1 MKNRAKSRRRRD
13 EGETER
19 MAALDGRVVAV
30 AGGTGDIGRAIC
42 RRFVRQGARVW
53 ALDVREPQ
61 EPVAGAEFLHMDV
74 TDPAAVR
81 RVAELVAETAGRVDV
96 LVNAAGIVE
105 NVPVADMEVDTFDR
119 VIGVNLRGVF
129 LTCQA
134 FGRIMLS
141 QGEGRIVNIASMSGT
156 AVVNSPQCQAAY
168 NTSKAAVAALTRS
181 IAVEWAAR
189 GVRVNALSP
198 GYVDTDLLALKRDQH
213 ASWQERTPLGRFA
226 TVDEVA
232 GAVAYLAGDE
242 AGFFQG
248 ADVLM
253 DGGYTLW

>member
-1 MKNRAKSRRRRD
+1 
-13 EGETER
+13 

-30 AGGTGDIGRAIC
+30 AGGAGDIGRAIC
-42 RRFVRQGARVW
+42 GRFVRDGARVW
-53 ALDVREPQ
+53 ALDLREPA
-61 EPVAGAEFLHMDV
+61 EPVPGVEFRHLDV
-74 TDPAAVR
+74 TDPAAVSG
-81 RVAELVAETAGRVDV
+81 VAERILEEAGRIDV
-96 LVNAAGIVE
+96 LVNAAGVVE
-105 NVPVADMEVDTFDR
+105 NVAVADMDVDTFDR
-119 VIGVNLRGVF
+119 VLGVNLRGVF

-134 FGRIMLS
+134 FGRIMLA

-156 AVVNSPQCQAAY
+156 AVVNTPQCQAAY
-168 NTSKAAVAALTRS
+168 NTSKAAVSALTRS
-181 IAVEWAAR
+181 IAVEWAPR
-189 GVRVNALSP
+189 GVRVNAISP

-213 ASWQERTPLGRFA
+213 ASWKQRTPLARFA

>member
-1 MKNRAKSRRRRD
+1 
-13 EGETER
+13 
-19 MAALDGRVVAV
+19 MAALDGRVVV
-30 AGGTGDIGRAIC
+30 VTGGTGDIGRAIC
-42 RRFVRQGARVW
+42 RRFARDGARVW
-53 ALDVREPQ
+53 ALDLRPPEESIRGV
-61 EPVAGAEFLHMDV
+61 EFRSLDV
-74 TDPAAVR
+74 TEPASVTQ
-81 RVAELVAETAGRVDV
+81 VAQEMKAASGRLDV

-105 NVPVADMEVDTFDR
+105 NEPVADMEVDTFDR
-119 VIGVNLRGVF
+119 VLAVNLRGVF

-134 FGRIMLS
+134 FGRIMLA

-156 AVVNSPQCQAAY
+156 AVVNTPQCQAAY
-168 NTSKAAVAALTRS
+168 NTSKAAVSALTRS
-181 IAVEWAAR
+181 IAVEWAPH

-242 AGFFQG
+242 AGFYQG

>member
-1 MKNRAKSRRRRD
+1 
-13 EGETER
+13 
-19 MAALDGRVVAV
+19 MAALHGRIVVV
-30 AGGTGDIGRAIC
+30 TGGAGDIGRAIC
-42 RRFVRQGARVW
+42 RRFARDGARVW
-53 ALDVREPQ
+53 ALDLREID
-61 EPVAGAEFLHMDV
+61 EPMPGTEFLHLDV
-74 TDPAAVR
+74 TDAAAVTSAAQH
-81 RVAELVAETAGRVDV
+81 VAAESNRVDV

-119 VIGVNLRGVF
+119 VLAVNLRGVF

-134 FGRIMLS
+134 FGRIMLG

-156 AVVNSPQCQAAY
+156 AVVNTPQCQAAY
-168 NTSKAAVAALTRS
+168 NTSKAAVSALTRS
-181 IAVEWAAR
+181 MAVEWAPR

-198 GYVDTDLLALKRDQH
+198 GYVETELLALKRAQH
-213 ASWQERTPLGRFA
+213 GSWKERTPVGRFA

-232 GAVAYLAGDE
+232 GAVAYLTGDE
-242 AGFFQG
+242 AGFYQG